1 MRKRW
6 KLGPGDDELAGKLAR
21 ELGILPLTARLL
33 INRGIDN
40 AARATCFLTPS
51 LKDLHDP
58 FLFKDMEK
66 AAQRV
71 VQAVMERK
79 KIAVY
84 GDYDVDGATSAAML
98 YLFFKEV
105 GADVICYIPDRLKE
119 GYGVN
124 AKALDHLKD
133 AGASLVITVDC
144 GSSDHEAI
152 RHANTLGLDVI
163 VTDHHEMPP
172 LAPPAL
178 AILNPKQEGCGFPFK
193 GLAGVGVAF
202 NLLMAVRA
210 RLRLKGWFKP
220 PNQEPP
226 NLRKFLDLV
235 AIGTVADMVPL
246 QDENRIFVTF
256 GLKDMNSTPRL
267 GILAMQEAARLRPGE
282 MTAETIAFQIAP
294 RLNAA
299 GRLKQAKAAFDLLVT
314 PDAAVAAGL
323 AAELNR
329 ENVLRQRLEADILND
344 ALDMIALKSLDRGI
358 VLASPS
364 WHPGVIGIV
373 ASRIVERSGKPAVMI
388 ALDGDVGKGSARGT
402 RAFNILEGLKSC
414 SALLDRFGGHKA
426 AAGLTV
432 SGGNIESFRREF
444 IAYCNGVLSDDDL
457 VPEMHLD
464 AQVEL
469 GDIDMRVAGE
479 LGSLAP
485 FGQANKEPLLVLA
498 NARILQTEVFGFG
511 GKHLR
516 LKLNH
521 NGSSGDGV
529 GFGLAGL
536 HPINGDGFAVAFSP
550 FIDSWQ
556 GAKKIKLRIK
566 DVQGQRA

>member
-6 KLGPGDDELAGKLAR
+6 RLGQINDALVGKLAG
-21 ELGILPLTARLL
+21 ELDILPLTARLL
-33 INRGIDN
+33 VNRGIEDAG
-40 AARATCFLTPS
+40 AASGFLTPS

-71 VQAVMERK
+71 CRAVMERE

-84 GDYDVDGATSAAML
+84 GDYDVDGATSAAVA
-98 YLFFKEV
+98 YLFFKEIGV
-105 GADVICYIPDRLKE
+105 DVICYIPDRALE

-124 AKALDHLKD
+124 AKALDGLKER
-133 AGASLVITVDC
+133 GASLVITVDC
-144 GSSDHEAI
+144 GSSDYEAI
-152 RHANTLGLDVI
+152 GHANALGLDVI
-163 VTDHHEMPP
+163 VTDHHEMP
-172 LAPPAL
+172 LLKPPAL

-210 RLRLKGWFKP
+210 VLRLKGWFKG
-220 PNQEPP
+220 EAP
-226 NLRKFLDLV
+226 NLRKLLDLV

-246 QDENRIFVTF
+246 QDENRIFVSY
-256 GLKDMNSTPRL
+256 GLKELNGLPRPGL
-267 GILAMQEAARLRPGE
+267 LAMLEAARIKSGE
-282 MTAETIAFQIAP
+282 ASAETIGFQIAP

-314 PDAAVAAGL
+314 DDALIAAGL

-329 ENVLRQRLEADILND
+329 ENALRQRLEDEILND
-344 ALDMIALKSLDRGI
+344 ALGMIAPDASDRGI
-358 VLASPS
+358 VLAAHV

-373 ASRIVERSGKPAVMI
+373 ASRIVERFGKPAVMI
-388 ALDGDVGKGSARGT
+388 AIDGDVGKGSARGT
-402 RAFNILEGLKSC
+402 RKFNILEGLRTC
-414 SALLDRFGGHKA
+414 SALLERFGGHKA

-432 SGGNIESFRREF
+432 SGSNIESFRQEF

-457 VPEMHLD
+457 VPEMRLD
-464 AQVEL
+464 AYVEL

-498 NARILQTEVFGFG
+498 NARIVQTEVFGVAK
-511 GKHLR
+511 KHLR
-516 LKLNH
+516 LKLDH

-536 HPINGDGFAVAFSP
+536 HPMKGDGFAVAFSP
-550 FIDSWQ
+550 FIDTWQ

-566 DVQGQRA
+566 DVQKDREP

>member
-1 MRKRW
+1 MGRI
-6 KLGPGDDELAGKLAR
+6 DDELVGALAG
-21 ELGILPLTARLL
+21 ELNILPLTARLL
-33 INRGIDN
+33 VNRGIIEAG
-40 AARATCFLTPS
+40 AAFGFLTPS

-71 VQAVMERK
+71 CQAVTGRE
-79 KIAVY
+79 KIAIY

-98 YLFFKEV
+98 YLFFKEIGV
-105 GADVICYIPDRLKE
+105 DVLCYIPDRALE

-124 AKALDHLKD
+124 AKALDYLKA

-144 GSSDHEAI
+144 GSSDYEAI
-152 RHANTLGLDVI
+152 GHGRAAGLDVI

-172 LAPPAL
+172 APPPAL

-202 NLLMAVRA
+202 NLLMAARA
-210 RLRLKGWFKP
+210 RLRLKGWFKGEAP
-220 PNQEPP
+220 L
-226 NLRKFLDLV
+226 LRKFLDLV

-246 QDENRIFVTF
+246 KDENRIFVSY
-256 GLKDMNSTPRL
+256 GLKEINGAPRPGL
-267 GILAMQEAARLRPGE
+267 LALMEAARIKSGE
-282 MTAETIAFQIAP
+282 TTAETIGFQIAP

-314 PDAAVAAGL
+314 DDSTVAAML
-323 AAELNR
+323 AVELNA
-329 ENVLRQRLEADILND
+329 ENARRQRLEEEILNE
-344 ALDMIALKSLDRGI
+344 ALGMIAVDAPERGI
-358 VLASPS
+358 VLSSSA

-373 ASRIVERSGKPAVMI
+373 ASRLVERFGKPAVMI
-388 ALDGDVGKGSARGT
+388 AVDNGAGKGSARGT
-402 RAFNILEGLKSC
+402 RAFNMLEGLRSC

-432 SGGNIESFRREF
+432 SGDKIERFAQEF
-444 IAYCNGVLSDDDL
+444 VAYCNGALSDDDL
-457 VPEMHLD
+457 VPDLHLD
-464 AQVEL
+464 AEVQAL
-469 GDIDMRVAGE
+469 ADIDMRVVGE
-479 LGSLAP
+479 LASLAP
-485 FGQANKEPLLVLA
+485 FGQANKEPLLVMS
-498 NARILQTEVFGFG
+498 NARIVQTEVFGFG

-516 LKLNH
+516 LKLDH
-521 NGSSGDGV
+521 NGSIGDGV

-536 HPINGDGFAVAFSP
+536 RLVKGEGFSVAFSP

-556 GAKKIKLRIK
+556 GVKRIKLRVK
-566 DVQGQRA
+566 DVQVRTVGGRLEDG